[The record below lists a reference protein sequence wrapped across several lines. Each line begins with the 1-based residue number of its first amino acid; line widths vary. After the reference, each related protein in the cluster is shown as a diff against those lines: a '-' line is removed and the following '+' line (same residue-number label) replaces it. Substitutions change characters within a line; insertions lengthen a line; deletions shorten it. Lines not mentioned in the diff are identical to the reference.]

1 MKYVKLECK
10 YKGFNYGDVVE
21 IGKDTI
27 TEKETKQ
34 LIEDKAASLYEE
46 PVSKVN
52 GEDTK
57 ALEEK
62 ATKLEASNKAF
73 EDKIAKLEGIV
84 VEAIAGAAKKAPASW
99 EEYLSSKDK

>member
-52 GEDTK
+52 GVDTK
-57 ALEEK
+57 ALE
-62 ATKLEASNKAF
+62 
-73 EDKIAKLEGIV
+73 DKVAKLEGIV
-84 VEAIAGAAKKAPASW
+84 VEAIASAKDKAPTSW